1 MKVLLLTVGSTGD
14 VLPFVAL
21 AERLCREGHQPL
33 LAAPR
38 LFQGLADSHGVPFAP
53 LDLDMLRVSDALEG
67 VFGLRQFLRFARV
80 LGGLAPDA
88 LESVVRAAEGEFEV
102 VVHHPVLPLGHH
114 LADWA
119 GARSVAAVPTP
130 VLQPT
135 RAFGSPVWA
144 ARSPFPRAS
153 YAAARRV
160 LLRPWARE
168 LDHWRHHTLGLR
180 RRRGWRDPLV
190 RPEGEPAT
198 VLHAFSP
205 QVLPRP
211 SDWPETA
218 HLTGYWQPPESHFTP
233 GRRLREFLE
242 AGDPPVYVGF
252 GSMPLPDPQRV
263 ARIVVEAA
271 AEVEGRVLLAGGYR
285 GLRGVVSSDRVHL
298 VRHVP
303 HDWLFPR
310 CAAVVHH
317 GGAGTTG
324 TAAAA
329 GVPQVLCPAGLDQPF
344 WARRMRRLGVA
355 PRAPW
360 LRDLSVRSLVPALDA
375 VLNDLE
381 LTYRAEALGRRLRA
395 EDGTGEALRLI
406 GASTGPVQDVLP
418 GMPGAASP
426 RPGASSQFPESP
438 ETMVKL

>member
-1 MKVLLLTVGSTGD
+1 MRVLLLTVGSQGD

-21 AERLCREGHQPL
+21 ADRLRREGHQPL

-38 LFQGLADSHGVPFAP
+38 LFQGLADSHQVPFAP
-53 LDLDMLRVSDALEG
+53 LDLDMLRVSDTLAG
-67 VFGLRQFLRFARV
+67 AHGLRKFLRFARV
-80 LGGLAPDA
+80 LGALAPEA
-88 LESVVRAAEGEFEV
+88 LESVVRAAEGDFDL

-119 GARSVAAVPTP
+119 GARSVAAAPTP

-135 RAFGSPVWA
+135 REFTSPVWGV
-144 ARSPFPRAS
+144 RSPFPRAS
-153 YAAARRV
+153 YAATRR
-160 LLRPWARE
+160 LMLRSWGRE

-190 RPEGEPAT
+190 RPDGEPAT
-198 VLHAFSP
+198 VLHALSP

-218 HLTGYWQPPESHFTP
+218 HLTGYWRLPELPFTP
-233 GRRLREFLE
+233 GRRLREFLA

-252 GSMPLPDPQRV
+252 GSLPLGDPQRT

-271 AEVEGRVLLAGGYR
+271 EQVDGRVLVSGGYR
-285 GLRGVVSSDRVHL
+285 GMRGVTNSDRVH
-298 VRHVP
+298 VIRHVP

-329 GVPQVLCPAGLDQPF
+329 GVPQVLCPIGFDQPF

-355 PRAPW
+355 PPSPR
-360 LRDLSVRSLVPALDA
+360 LRDLSVRGLAPALDLA
-375 VLNDLE
+375 LHDLE
-381 LTYRAEALGRRLRA
+381 LIYRAERLGRRMQA
-395 EDGTGEALRLI
+395 EDGTGEALRLL
-406 GASTGPVQDVLP
+406 GVRTGPVQDALP
-418 GMPGAASP
+418 GMPGSEFP
-426 RPGASSQFPESP
+426 EHPESP